1 MVGWRWMSAAQGTAG
16 LSALERESER
26 GRMRE
31 KQAKQHASWSLR
43 PLINSLSSAPGPP
56 PWACV
61 ITAPWLC
68 STQDVLRRNR
78 WLTVRL
84 RDKHQPV
91 QLNNTNMQVF
101 TIHYTV
107 GSDRTRTTGSDP
119 RGLSPSPTN
128 HVLNYCLKAHID
140 KEQNDDVVSLWFGTQ
155 LTGG

>member
-31 KQAKQHASWSLR
+31 KRAKQHASWSLR

-68 STQDVLRRNR
+68 STQDVLRRNG

-84 RDKHQPV
+84 PDKHQPG

-101 TIHYTV
+101 TIRYSV
-107 GSDRTRTTGSDP
+107 GSDRTRTMGNNP

-128 HVLNYCLKAHID
+128 HVLNYFLRAHID
-140 KEQNDDVVSLWFGTQ
+140 KKQNDDTVSRWLGTQ
-155 LTGG
+155 LTSS